1 MTNQKKYDIINTSN
15 KERGHSNDRT
25 LKKMITCMET
35 LSQLSPMELVD
46 LVEAIEKEQKARK
59 KAKCKEKLLAAMN
72 AFSELYD
79 YYDHLEIESED
90 GMMDIYLTDISEAL
104 EQLYAL
110 Y

>member
-1 MTNQKKYDIINTSN
+1 MTKMKCSNVVGKEIPSMQKCLNLIP
-15 KERGHSNDRT
+15 
-25 LKKMITCMET
+25 
-35 LSQLSPMELVD
+35 QLSSMELVD

-59 KAKCKEKLLAAMN
+59 DAKCKEKLLAAMN

-79 YYDHLEIESED
+79 YYDHLEIESET

>member
-1 MTNQKKYDIINTSN
+1 MM
-15 KERGHSNDRT
+15 EHS
-25 LKKMITCMET
+25 KKMITCMET

-46 LVEAIEKEQKARK
+46 LAEAIEKERKARK
-59 KAKCKEKLLAAMN
+59 DARCKEKLLAAMN

-79 YYDHLEIESED
+79 YYDHISIETKS
-90 GMMDIYLTDISEAL
+90 GMMDVYFTDISEAL